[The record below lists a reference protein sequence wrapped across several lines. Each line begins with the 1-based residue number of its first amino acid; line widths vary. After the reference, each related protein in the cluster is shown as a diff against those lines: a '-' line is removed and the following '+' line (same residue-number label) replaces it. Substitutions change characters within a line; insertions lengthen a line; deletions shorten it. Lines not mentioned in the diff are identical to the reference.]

1 MDLFNKI
8 TAYKYLDEAI
18 IIFLGLF
25 AVLRWNW
32 QIVQI
37 VGLIM
42 AIVYGMLW
50 FRFRKMPETSY
61 PLDTP
66 VYAKLKTP
74 KHMYFLLFTL
84 GLVIAANYFSFFL
97 LFAILVMLRMDR
109 LSGRE
114 RLPEKHHH

>member
-37 VGLIM
+37 VGLII

-50 FRFRKMPETSY
+50 FQHRKTPESAY
-61 PLDTP
+61 PAETP
-66 VYAKLKTP
+66 VYAKLKHP

-109 LSGRE
+109 LSGE
-114 RLPEKHHH
+114 EKMPEKQ